1 MVHYETLIRLLLKKE
16 LPKCIIRLILD
27 SYTRQT
33 SCALWNNVKS
43 NYFTMA
49 NGVKQGGVI
58 SPIFL
63 SLYIDPLLEYLRIS
77 GYGCHMKGVYIGA
90 LSYTDDIT
98 ILSPSI
104 GGLNEMLKICHI
116 FAEKNSILFNSK
128 KTVCIKF
135 GGNVVRNKEAYLNS
149 HPLLWKDKV
158 RHLGN
163 IIDKNGNEVYDCTF
177 KKSMFIGYVN
187 NLRSNFGKMQP
198 SVLANLFKAYYCSFY
213 GSQLCKFNSCGF
225 DKICKSGN
233 IAV

>member
-1 MVHYETLIRLLLKKE
+1 
-16 LPKCIIRLILD
+16 
-27 SYTRQT
+27 
-33 SCALWNNVKS
+33 
-43 NYFTMA
+43 MA

-58 SPIFL
+58 SPIFF

-90 LSYTDDIT
+90 FSYTDDIT
-98 ILSPSI
+98 ISSPSI

-135 GGNVVRNKEAYLNS
+135 AVIVVRNEEAYLNS
-149 HPLLWKDKV
+149 QPLLWMDKV

-163 IIDKNGNEVYDCTF
+163 IIDKDYNEVYYCTF

-187 NLRSNFGKMQP
+187 KLRSNFGKMQP
-198 SVLANLFKAYYCSFY
+198 SVIAIYLKHIVVLFMARNYGNLILVDLIKFANHGILP
-213 GSQLCKFNSCGF
+213 L
-225 DKICKSGN
+225 D
-233 IAV
+233 

>member
-1 MVHYETLIRLLLKKE
+1 
-16 LPKCIIRLILD
+16 
-27 SYTRQT
+27 
-33 SCALWNNVKS
+33 
-43 NYFTMA
+43 
-49 NGVKQGGVI
+49 
-58 SPIFL
+58 
-63 SLYIDPLLEYLRIS
+63 
-77 GYGCHMKGVYIGA
+77 MKGVYIGA

-128 KTVCIKF
+128 KTVCSKF

-158 RHLGN
+158 KHLGN

-213 GSQLCKFNSCGF
+213 GSQLCKFNSSGF
-225 DKICKSGN
+225 DQICKSGN